1 MNLYFKFIPTLTK
14 HNKLYTHTPR
24 PILLQIDEE
33 EHLLAIDDAAE
44 FKLSEGTHYLQS
56 KLGPVPTYFPPVFQY
71 IFNSFP
77 QPKSDCVCY
86 EVKLEDVDS
95 THYFIS
101 YNMHQTFWATL
112 AYNFSRWGHYLQFEK
127 PPEKFS
133 LFETTKNDFYKQIHE
148 YNRLQNKLKRQHKLS
163 PQGQKLTLYEMVVN
177 ALALPFG
184 IYILCLPI
192 HAISMIGFLLCLG
205 GTGPILRLC
214 YYIRNHHISSS
225 YRGVLFRSLID
236 GILYISLL
244 VVLQDISVAAVLAF
258 VLLISRIYMLLK
270 VKTVFKS

>member
-1 MNLYFKFIPTLTK
+1 MTLYFKFIPTILR
-14 HNKLYTHTPR
+14 HNNQYTQTPR
-24 PILLQIDEE
+24 PVILWIDGKK
-33 EHLLAIDDAAE
+33 HTLAIDDVVD
-44 FKLSEGTHYLQS
+44 FSLPEGKHYLQS
-56 KLGPVPTYFPPVFQY
+56 ELGPVPSYFPLVFQY
-71 IFNSFP
+71 IFNSIP
-77 QPKSDCVCY
+77 QPKSDYVCY
-86 EVKLEDVDS
+86 EVKKEDADS

-101 YNMHQTFWATL
+101 HNLHQTFWATL
-112 AYNFSRWGHYLQFEK
+112 IYHFNRWGHYLQFEK

>member
-1 MNLYFKFIPTLTK
+1 DHAYIKLPPKYMNLYFKFIPTLTK

-133 LFETTKNDFYKQIHE
+133 LFETTKQDFYKQVQE
-148 YNRLQNKLKRQHKLS
+148 NNNAKNKLIKQKKLS
-163 PQGQKLTLYEMVVN
+163 PKSQKLALYELVIH

-184 IYILCLPI
+184 IYIMCLPV
-192 HAISMIGFLLCLG
+192 HPISTIGFLLCLG
-205 GTGPILRLC
+205 GAGAILRLWH
-214 YYIRNHHISSS
+214 YISNLHISSS
-225 YRGVLFRSLID
+225 FRGVSIRSLID
-236 GILYISLL
+236 SIL
-244 VVLQDISVAAVLAF
+244 
-258 VLLISRIYMLLK
+258 
-270 VKTVFKS
+270 